1 VTFCP
6 LCAGLVRSAIFS
18 KALGASNESKQREQ
32 SWQHYASGWQ
42 RSGEVP
48 NVVSVP
54 PHAEITSGLAAIV
67 ASVTTFA
74 ATNVDDLFLLSVFF
88 ARRESMRRVIAG
100 QYIGFAGIVALSTL
114 GFWAA
119 LAIPLAWF
127 RFLGFLP
134 LAIGIKRLLHTRNAE
149 VPVAS
154 NFKVLSIAAITL
166 ANGGDNLGV
175 YVPFFA
181 VNSAHLGDSR
191 QLHRAIADLVFCREM
206 GGRTTA
212 GFAIPGPLWSLA
224 RADRI
229 YWSWSLHSDL
239 VMARCKRRIRGKAG
253 RGLHDSK
260 LGSGHL

>member
-1 VTFCP
+1 MRAWFDLRC
-6 LCAGLVRSAIFS
+6 FS
-18 KALGASNESKQREQ
+18 KALGASDESKQCEQ

-54 PHAEITSGLAAIV
+54 PHAEITSVLAAIV

-100 QYIGFAGIVALSTL
+100 QYLGFAGIVALSMF

-134 LAIGIKRLLHTRNAE
+134 LAIGIKRLLHTRKAE

-181 VNSAHLGDSR
+181 VNFRASWGDSR
-191 QLHRAIADLVFCREM
+191 QLHGAIADLVFCREM
-206 GGRTTA
+206 AGRTTA
-212 GFAIPGPLWSLA
+212 NFAIPGPLWSLV

-253 RGLHDSK
+253 RESPRFK
-260 LGSGHL
+260 TWVRAFSI